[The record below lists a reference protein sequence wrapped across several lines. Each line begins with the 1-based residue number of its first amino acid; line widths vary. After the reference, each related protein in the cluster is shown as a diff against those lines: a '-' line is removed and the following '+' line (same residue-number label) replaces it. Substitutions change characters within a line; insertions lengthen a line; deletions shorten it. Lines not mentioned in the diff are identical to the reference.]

1 MNRNAV
7 ITREA
12 RALLIAATG
21 EDPDVYRA
29 ALKAHMPDLV
39 VHAEGESYNADAIA
53 YALVWKPTHGLMASL
68 PNLEAIFSMG
78 AGIDHVLAD
87 PDLPPGPPI
96 VRLMHDKT
104 REQMRDYALH
114 AVLHYYRLMDVAAA
128 QQAEKK
134 WAFLQIRDKAKL
146 KVGVLGL
153 GEMGGAAARAL
164 AGLGFSVMG
173 WSRSGRHVPGVT
185 SFDGAEGLKAMLA
198 QSHFLISVLPAT
210 DDTVGILNAELF
222 AALPKGAVVINIGR
236 GNHLVP
242 DDLLA
247 ALDSGHLAGA
257 TLDVFDPEPLPQD
270 SPFWTHPKVRV
281 TPHIASDGNAEICGE
296 AVTANIA
303 RMESGLPP
311 EPVGDRARGY

>member
-1 MNRNAV
+1 MNRD
-7 ITREA
+7 A

-21 EDPDVYRA
+21 EDPEPYRE

-39 VHAEGESYNADAIA
+39 VHDESESYDPASIA
-53 YALVWKPTHGLMASL
+53 YALVWKPTAGLMARL

-87 PDLPPGPPI
+87 PELPPGPPI

-114 AVLHYYRLMDVAAA
+114 AVLHYYRLMDVASA
-128 QQAEKK
+128 QQASRK

-164 AGLGFSVMG
+164 AGLGFSVLG
-173 WSRSGRHVPGVT
+173 WSRSARQIDGVT
-185 SFDGAEGLKAMLA
+185 SFSGADGLKAMLA
-198 QSHFLISVLPAT
+198 ESYFLLSVLPAT
-210 DDTVGILNAELF
+210 EDTVGILNAELF

-242 DDLLA
+242 ADLLA

-257 TLDVFDPEPLPQD
+257 ALDVFDPEPMPQD

-281 TPHIASDGNAEICGE
+281 TPHIASDGNAEICGD
-296 AVTANIA
+296 AVTANI
-303 RMESGLPP
+303 RRIETGLPP